1 MKTFRKG
8 LWTGDFTRI
17 TLSSII
23 SGIGGEAMSLPI
35 SLLVFEKTQ
44 STLLAALIWVC
55 EMLPDML
62 LSVFAAPLIDKG
74 NKKRWVIALDGL
86 LAFVYSVTG
95 LWIATHAFQYELYV
109 GFTLVVGT
117 ISVLYRLAYGAWY
130 PSLIPGGYEQKGY
143 AVSGTLYPAI
153 IIVMAPL
160 STMLYTHLA
169 MHHIFYIVAAMTLVS
184 VLIKMGIRS
193 DARAQHV
200 ESYDFEQYKRDFR
213 DGFRYIQNEKGIR
226 NIFTYMAITN
236 GISSGIN
243 IIVQA
248 WYQTVSW
255 LTVTMLGLLTSAEMI
270 GRVLGGVFCYQK
282 EFPVGK
288 RFAYT
293 KFVYFVYDL
302 LDMLLLFMPYPMML
316 ASRFL
321 CGSLGSVSATIRS
334 AAVQSYLPDR
344 MRARVNAFYNAMF
357 SVGGVAF
364 RLLAGWLGTVMPYR
378 AVLPLFGCIT
388 LVAMV
393 FLIVLPEKFNRPVY
407 EAVRAQ
413 DEAQKDG

>member
-1 MKTFRKG
+1 MKPFGKG

-17 TLSSII
+17 TLSSVI

-55 EMLPDML
+55 EMLPDIL
-62 LSVFAAPLIDKG
+62 LPVFVAPLIDRG
-74 NKKRWVIALDGL
+74 NKKRWVIAMDGL
-86 LAFVYSVTG
+86 LAAVYLVTG
-95 LWIATHAFQYELYV
+95 LWIASHPFQYGLYV
-109 GFTLVVGT
+109 AFTLVVGT

-130 PSLIPGGYEQKGY
+130 PSLIPTGHEQRGY

-153 IIVMAPL
+153 AIVMAPVATL
-160 STMLYTHLA
+160 LYTHLA
-169 MHHIFYIVAAMTLVS
+169 MHYIFYIVTALTVLS
-184 VLIKMGIRS
+184 VLIKWGIRP
-193 DARAQHV
+193 DAGEKQQ
-200 ESYDFEQYKRDFR
+200 ESYGWRQYKQDFM
-213 DGFRYIQNEKGIR
+213 DGLRYMKREKGIR

-236 GISSGIN
+236 GVSSGIN

-255 LTVTMLGLLTSAEMI
+255 LTVTMLGLLTSAEMV
-270 GRVLGGVFCYQK
+270 GRLLGGVFCYHK
-282 EFPVGK
+282 DFPVKK

-302 LDMLLLFMPYPMML
+302 LDMMLLFMPYPLML

-334 AAVQSYLPDR
+334 AAVQSYLPDN
-344 MRARVNAFYNAMF
+344 MRARVNAFSNAMF
-357 SVGGVAF
+357 SVGGVLF
-364 RLLAGWLGTVMPYR
+364 RLLAGWLGTVLPYR
-378 AVLPLFGCIT
+378 AILLIVGSIGLA
-388 LVAMV
+388 AMV
-393 FLIVLPEKFNRPVY
+393 VLIVLPGKHNRPVY
-407 EAVRAQ
+407 EAVREKAEGKQ
-413 DEAQKDG
+413 